1 MMLATGLLT
10 ALELANTLAS
20 KKNAPPAE
28 KITAVVDK
36 VFDLETTKS
45 LVRPKAM
52 GRLANM
58 TLLQIFAV
66 SGIGVAYA
74 FGYIADAERAMTAAM
89 IIGGG
94 AGLSGS
100 GYLWGH
106 TARSVEKVK
115 AGAA

>member
-1 MMLATGLLT
+1 MLVTGLLS

-20 KKNAPPAE
+20 KKNAPPVE

-36 VFDLETTKS
+36 VFDLETHKAG
-45 LVRPKAM
+45 VRPKAM
-52 GRLANM
+52 ARMANLTLAQV
-58 TLLQIFAV
+58 LAV

-94 AGLSGS
+94 AGLSGG

-106 TARSVEKVK
+106 TARSVEKVR